1 VNLFEPKLFSEEI
14 FRDHRG
20 TIASFNLLD
29 LSSFKRT
36 YFITHPNTTI
46 IRAWQGH
53 PHEAKLFRVTKG
65 AFAVGFVQIDD
76 FQHPSN
82 DLKADYQI
90 LTENRNEFFLIPKGY
105 ANGLKALQDNS
116 TIQVFSDFYL
126 DESINEKIRFS
137 PDNWLNWNTIN
148 L

>member
-1 VNLFEPKLFSEEI
+1 MQPNTPTLYTEEI

-20 TIASFNLLD
+20 TIASFNTLD
-29 LSSFKRT
+29 LFSFKRT
-36 YFITHPNTTI
+36 YFITHPNTNI

-53 PHEAKLFRVTKG
+53 KLEAKLFRVTKG

-82 DLKADYQI
+82 NLKADYQI

-116 TIQVFSDFYL
+116 TIQVFSDFKL
-126 DESINEKIRFS
+126 EESINEKIRFS
-137 PDNWLNWNTIN
+137 PDNWLNWDSIN

>member
-1 VNLFEPKLFSEEI
+1 MHHSPTLFTEEI

-20 TIASFNLLD
+20 TIASFNSLD

-36 YFITHPNTTI
+36 YFITHPNTAI
-46 IRAWQGH
+46 VRAWQGH
-53 PHEAKLFRVTKG
+53 QYEAKLFKVVKG

-76 FQHPSN
+76 FQNPST

-105 ANGLKALQDNS
+105 ANGLKALQENS
-116 TIQVFSDFYL
+116 TIQVFSDFHL
-126 DESINEKIRFS
+126 EESINEKIRFN
-137 PDNWLNWNTIN
+137 PDNWLNWNTIK